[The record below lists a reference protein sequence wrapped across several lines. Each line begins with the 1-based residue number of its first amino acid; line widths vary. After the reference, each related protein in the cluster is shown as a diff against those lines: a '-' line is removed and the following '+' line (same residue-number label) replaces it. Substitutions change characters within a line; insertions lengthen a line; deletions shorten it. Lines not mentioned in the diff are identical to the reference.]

1 MNQLTLDF
9 SVPESTKPTMK
20 RHDFDRYDSP
30 HWFITHLLN
39 YIKLEGIVG
48 EPCKGSGNISKLLGF
63 IKHVNHVWTN
73 DIDPSVVSDYHLDA
87 ADPKSWEQLPYTDW
101 IVTNP
106 PFNAA
111 LPILKNSL
119 NHARLGV
126 VFFLRLSFVEPTEER
141 GQWLFENP
149 RNLDLIYP
157 RFKFRKDKTGKDW
170 ASDSVPMMAMI
181 WYKYP
186 MPRLGSLTI
195 PQSHILGFHNNPEN
209 APSFDRQVEILQ
221 QVQANN

>member
-1 MNQLTLDF
+1 MQLTLDMNIAGT
-9 SVPESTKPTMK
+9 PKPTMK

-30 HWFITHLLN
+30 HWFVTHLPN
-39 YIKLEGIVG
+39 YIKLEGVIG
-48 EPCKGSGNISKLLGF
+48 EPCKGGGNISNLLPFFNSARG
-63 IKHVNHVWTN
+63 VWTN
-73 DIDPSVVSDYHLDA
+73 DIDDSVKSHFHLDA
-87 ADPKSWEQLPYTDW
+87 SDPKSWELFPETDW
-101 IVTNP
+101 IITNP

-157 RFKFRKDKTGKDW
+157 RFKFRKGKDGKSW
-170 ASDSVPMMAMI
+170 QADSVPMMAMI

-186 MPRLGSLTI
+186 MPRLGSFTI
-195 PQSHILGFHNNPEN
+195 PQSHILGFHDNPEN
-209 APSFDRQVEILQ
+209 APSFEKQIEILRQVQ
-221 QVQANN
+221 SG